1 MRWTACDCRAAYY
14 ARVKRSAWMRLAF
27 GRKLYRCHA
36 CEAEM
41 LLDPDLN
48 GALQDVLTNYWNRN
62 ETPEHAQQAF
72 AQAIKDN
79 TW

>member
-41 LLDPDLN
+41 LLDPAAVSARLDADSSLGESVSPEAYLN
-48 GALQDVLTNYWNRN
+48 TVVSPYRS
-62 ETPEHAQQAF
+62 
-72 AQAIKDN
+72 
-79 TW
+79 